1 MLLLQSGWIGTVL
14 KEERKR
20 LRPKMKRILQAG
32 D

>member
-1 MLLLQSGWIGTVL
+1 MLLLQSGWIATVL

-20 LRPKMKRILQAG
+20 LRPTMERILQAG